1 MMTYIVAY
9 IAAAVVFCAM
19 DFVWLTIVAK
29 NFYQSHMGHL
39 MASEPKMGAAA
50 AFYILF
56 LAGLVFFAVSPALRE
71 QNWLVALGLSAFL
84 GLLAYA
90 SYDLTNLA
98 TLKGWSLSL
107 TLVDIIWG
115 VIVSSASGTAAYFAV
130 RAFEKM

>member
-1 MMTYIVAY
+1 
-9 IAAAVVFCAM
+9 
-19 DFVWLTIVAK
+19 
-29 NFYQSHMGHL
+29 
-39 MASEPKMGAAA
+39 MANEPKMGAAA

-71 QNWLVALGLSAFL
+71 HNWLAALGLSAFL
-84 GLLAYA
+84 GLLTYA

-98 TLKGWSLSL
+98 TLKGWSLTL
-107 TLVDIIWG
+107 TLVDISWG